1 MAATPCRGDP
11 PRHSSR
17 TRRLPQE
24 CLGQGASTG
33 RVLLH
38 RDPRYNSAPNQPL
51 LQVLCH
57 DQQGHTLQLPRPW
70 RRAGL
75 SGPLLSHSAC
85 PR

>member
-1 MAATPCRGDP
+1 MAASKCRCRWRAGLGNLQAVLGL
-11 PRHSSR
+11 R

-38 RDPRYNSAPNQPL
+38 RDPRCNSAPNQPL

-57 DQQGHTLQLPRPW
+57 DQQGHALQLP
-70 RRAGL
+70 
-75 SGPLLSHSAC
+75 SAC